1 MTLAEGL
8 RSRGHDCEFFV
19 GESMGGVPEA
29 IAERFN
35 LSPSE
40 ASTLPT
46 CASVG
51 IDAPRPFDWL
61 VIDVGRFKSKWESQ
75 IRAAASRILIMDDL
89 ADQPHACDILLNQQA
104 CDTLNDY
111 ADLVGAQTLLL
122 VGSKFVLLLPR
133 FAELREMNASCR
145 DEHRA
150 QTVYV
155 SMGATDSRGR
165 LVGVLKAID
174 GLDANHALHVRV
186 VVSSVA
192 KGLGEISAVAARMR
206 CECRVYVDENEIAD
220 LMATSDFAISAGG
233 MTSYELACL
242 GTPTLII
249 PATQAEADVADWLA
263 RCSNVVVLHDRCE
276 DFEDRVRTELEVLM
290 EKREQGFGRHDANEV
305 LDGKGLERVIHA
317 LEVYDQE
324 RSWVFD

>member
-1 MTLAEGL
+1 VKILFWTVASNELGLGHLRRCMTLAEGMG
-8 RSRGHDCEFFV
+8 SRGHHCEFLV
-19 GESMGGVPEA
+19 GESFGGLPEA

-40 ASTLPT
+40 ASALST
-46 CASVG
+46 CASVD

-122 VGSKFVLLLPR
+122 VGSKFVLLRPR
-133 FAELREMNASCR
+133 FAELREMHASCR

-155 SMGATDSRGR
+155 SMGGTDPQSRTAAVLR
-165 LVGVLKAID
+165 AIDSLKA
-174 GLDANHALHVRV
+174 GHEFRVRV
-186 VVSSVA
+186 VAASIA
-192 KGLGEISAVAARMR
+192 DGLEKLRADAARMR
-206 CECRVYVDENEIAD
+206 TECRVHVDASDVAD
-220 LMATSDFAISAGG
+220 LMATSDIAVSNGG
-233 MTSYELACL
+233 MTS
-242 GTPTLII
+242 
-249 PATQAEADVADWLA
+249 
-263 RCSNVVVLHDRCE
+263 
-276 DFEDRVRTELEVLM
+276 
-290 EKREQGFGRHDANEV
+290 
-305 LDGKGLERVIHA
+305 
-317 LEVYDQE
+317 
-324 RSWVFD
+324 